1 MASFKV
7 TTRRFARISI
17 FVGRRPAAIS
27 CPSAAPHDLPDSGQA
42 CDAFRMT
49 NAGRVRPP
57 IAMPTFAEVRLDT
70 KRLRLRPLVRS
81 DADALLAIHADPQV
95 MRYTTIRPWTSLE
108 QAHALIERDVQDM
121 PAGKHLC
128 LGIVPAGEDQVAGT
142 CTLFG
147 IYRASQR
154 AEIGFVLGRS
164 AWGNGYMKE
173 ALSALRGLR
182 FRQHESQSGRG

>member
-1 MASFKV
+1 
-7 TTRRFARISI
+7 
-17 FVGRRPAAIS
+17 
-27 CPSAAPHDLPDSGQA
+27 
-42 CDAFRMT
+42 
-49 NAGRVRPP
+49 
-57 IAMPTFAEVRLDT
+57 MPTFAEVRLDT

-173 ALSALRGLR
+173 ALSALLDFGFASMNLNRVEADTDPRNLAAAKTLERLGFVKEGHLRERWIVDGEKSDAALYGLLR
-182 FRQHESQSGRG
+182 SEWKISR